1 MKAIDQARLCSLQ
14 MQQLEESIVALQKA
28 KSRSNCHFIIAGYET
43 PKNSQQNKTAV
54 LRQVVALRQSL
65 LALAKEVQQ

>member
-1 MKAIDQARLCSLQ
+1 MELKDQARLCSLQ
-14 MQQLEESIVALQKA
+14 MQQLEESVIALQKA
-28 KSRSNCHFIIAGYET
+28 KSGSNRYFIAGYET

-65 LALAKEVQQ
+65 LALAKEVG